1 MMNRILIVDDSAD
14 NLSLVKYVLQDEFDC
29 LLASSGVE
37 AKDLISAISF
47 DLIISDYQ
55 MANGDGLFLLEF
67 LKSIPEAPPCIIL
80 TADLTKDA
88 DFFLR
93 AGAMGFCPRARIMD
107 SLLKEVRRIL
117 D

>member
-1 MMNRILIVDDSAD
+1 MMKRILIVDDSAD
-14 NLSLVKYVLQDEFDC
+14 NLSLVKYFLQDEYEC
-29 LLASSGVE
+29 LLATSGVE
-37 AKDLISAISF
+37 AKDLISNISF

-55 MANGDGLFLLEF
+55 MENGDGLFLLEF
-67 LKSIPEAPPCIIL
+67 LKSFPKAPPCIIL

-93 AGAMGFCPRARIMD
+93 AGATGFCSKLRIMD
-107 SLLKEVRRIL
+107 SLLKEVTRVL